1 MNMIKFEGLY
11 KPSKEIAKLV
21 AEVKGGNTPKELI
34 DLQVKWLKDNCE
46 NLNDINVFKV
56 VESVWYDI
64 KGIYNSRI
72 RTCIEEAIVSNG
84 IAEY

>member
-1 MNMIKFEGLY
+1 MIKYNGLFQTN
-11 KPSKEIAKLV
+11 SKMVQVV
-21 AEVKGGNTPKELI
+21 AETVKGGNTPKELI

-46 NLNDINVFKV
+46 NLDDINVFKV

-84 IAEY
+84 IEEY